1 MSVIPVN
8 PFSYFIIAVVIV
20 LAGTPLA
27 RLIALKF
34 NIVDKPDLKKIHQTA
49 TPYLGGL
56 FIYIAIVFT
65 GYLATQNLITIEPI
79 HPVFLLVSFSL
90 MFLVGL
96 LDDLNRFPP
105 AIKMFSLG
113 VAATILYLAGYSVEF
128 TPYHVINYP
137 LTLFWYLGITNAAN
151 LMDNMNGLAS
161 GCGVITALFMAY
173 LAVLRAD
180 PAVAALALIIA
191 GAYLGF
197 LPYNFPKA
205 KIFLGD
211 AGSIVLGFSLATLGL
226 MVGRHTGIM
235 TTIAPIY
242 LVGLFIFDTFFVAF
256 SRWARKIY
264 FWEGGLDHT
273 SHRLVSLG
281 FSKTYAVMLVWFI
294 NVIFGLN
301 AVILWH
307 SSVLYGTFLAVI
319 VFALGVVF
327 WWKLDKVPVI
337 EYKKTTRNRVG

>member
-1 MSVIPVN
+1 MSAIPVN
-8 PFSYFIIAVVIV
+8 PFSFFILAMVLV

-27 RLIALKF
+27 RLIALRF
-34 NIVDKPDLKKIHQTA
+34 NVVDKPGQKKIHHIP

-56 FIYIAIVFT
+56 FIYIAVVAS
-65 GYLATQNLITIEPI
+65 GYLAVKNLITIEPI

-96 LDDLNRFPP
+96 LDDLKKFPP
-105 AIKMFSLG
+105 VLKMFAIG

-128 TPYHVINYP
+128 TSYHVINYP
-137 LTLFWYLGITNAAN
+137 LTLFWFLGITNAAN

-226 MVGRHTGIM
+226 MVGRHTGVM
-235 TTIAPIY
+235 TTLAPIY
-242 LVGLFIFDTFFVAF
+242 LVGLFVFDTFFVAF

-273 SHRLVSLG
+273 SHRLVSFG
-281 FSKTYAVMLVWFI
+281 YSKTYAVMLVWFI

-307 SSVLYGTFLAVI
+307 SSILYGTFLAVI

-327 WWKLDKVPVI
+327 WWKLDKI
-337 EYKKTTRNRVG
+337 QGISETNSTETE

>member
-1 MSVIPVN
+1 MSLLSVN
-8 PFSYFIIAVVIV
+8 PFLFFAIAVIIV
-20 LAGTPLA
+20 LAGTPLS
-27 RLIALKF
+27 RIIALRL
-34 NIVDKPDLKKIHQTA
+34 NIVDKPDHRKIHQTPI
-49 TPYLGGL
+49 PYLGGL
-56 FIYIAIVFT
+56 FIYIAVVVA
-65 GYLATQNLITIEPI
+65 GYFATQNLITIEPI
-79 HPVFLLVSFSL
+79 YPIFLFASLSLVFLA
-90 MFLVGL
+90 GL
-96 LDDLNRFPP
+96 LDDLIVLP
-105 AIKMFSLG
+105 AGVKMISIG
-113 VAATILYLAGYSVEF
+113 ISATVLYLAGYSVEF

-137 LTLFWYLGITNAAN
+137 LTLFWFLGITNSAN

-180 PAVAALALIIA
+180 PAVAGLALVVA

-256 SRWARKIY
+256 SRWARKSY
-264 FWEGGLDHT
+264 FWEGGMDHT
-273 SHRLVSLG
+273 SHRFVSLG
-281 FSKTYAVMLVWFI
+281 YSKTYAVMLVWFI

-307 SSVLYGTFLAVI
+307 SSVLYGSFLAVI

-327 WWKLDKVPVI
+327 WWKLDKVPIIIDKNSTGI
-337 EYKKTTRNRVG
+337 E

>member
-1 MSVIPVN
+1 MSAIPVN
-8 PFSYFIIAVVIV
+8 PFSFFIIAVIIV

-27 RLIALKF
+27 RVIALRF
-34 NIVDKPDLKKIHQTA
+34 NVVDKPDRRKIHHA
-49 TPYLGGL
+49 PTPYLGGL
-56 FIYIAIVFT
+56 FIYIAIVLS
-65 GYLATQNLITIEPI
+65 GYFATKNLITIEPI
-79 HPVFLLVSFSL
+79 YPIFLFASLSLVFLA
-90 MFLVGL
+90 GL
-96 LDDLNRFPP
+96 LDDLIGLP
-105 AIKMFSLG
+105 AGVKMISIG
-113 VAATILYLAGYSVEF
+113 VSATVLYLAGYSVEF

-137 LTLFWYLGITNAAN
+137 LTLFWFLGITNSAN

-173 LAVLRAD
+173 LAVLRTD

-205 KIFLGD
+205 IIFLGD

-235 TTIAPIY
+235 TTLAPIY
-242 LVGLFIFDTFFVAF
+242 LVGLFVFDTFFVAF

-264 FWEGGLDHT
+264 FWEGGMDHT
-273 SHRLVSLG
+273 SHRFVSLG
-281 FSKTYAVMLVWFI
+281 YSKTYSVMLVWFL

-319 VFALGVVF
+319 VFALGVAF

-337 EYKKTTRNRVG
+337 NDKNSAGME